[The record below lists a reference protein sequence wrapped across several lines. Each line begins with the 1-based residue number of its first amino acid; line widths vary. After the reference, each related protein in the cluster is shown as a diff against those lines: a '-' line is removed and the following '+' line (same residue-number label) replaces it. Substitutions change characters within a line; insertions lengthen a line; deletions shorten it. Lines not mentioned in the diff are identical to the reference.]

1 MQKTA
6 KNVKNITQ
14 ITRFFSKLK
23 KKTVW
28 KKNRTGKTLYLSIT
42 NRGKNPFS
50 ANGFVIHI
58 LWLITLI
65 ITFIYFFLI
74 SGQFDDYVEVDDNE
88 KGPQSEQK
96 IWEKKKERQ
105 AQYSFVSEDK
115 RRKQE
120 EKSKKYDLILDDEI
134 EFIQALKMPGKK
146 TLS

>member
-1 MQKTA
+1 MY
-6 KNVKNITQ
+6 I
-14 ITRFFSKLK
+14 
-23 KKTVW
+23 
-28 KKNRTGKTLYLSIT
+28 
-42 NRGKNPFS
+42 
-50 ANGFVIHI
+50 
-58 LWLITLI
+58 
-65 ITFIYFFLI
+65 FLI

-134 EFIQALKMPGKK
+134 EFIQALKMPGKTPFLNIIYLSWITVCRVFFFALNFLPWDFLFIKKLEIEK
-146 TLS
+146 TKTTQCTTFKTDMINMDGSEQSIF

>member
-1 MQKTA
+1 MYT
-6 KNVKNITQ
+6 
-14 ITRFFSKLK
+14 
-23 KKTVW
+23 
-28 KKNRTGKTLYLSIT
+28 
-42 NRGKNPFS
+42 
-50 ANGFVIHI
+50 
-58 LWLITLI
+58 
-65 ITFIYFFLI
+65 FLI

-134 EFIQALKMPGKK
+134 EFIQALKMPGKTPFLNII
-146 TLS
+146 TLLVSWIKWLKD